1 MIESFLL
8 GLPLWF
14 TAHWYLWVSL
24 VVGAVAVLVC
34 VYSEGYFSLNMLGL
48 FVLAGLL
55 WPLAVFMG
63 VALFMQWFTD
73 GEFPNKPLFR
83 IRKSPK

>member
-1 MIESFLL
+1 MIESFWL

-14 TAHWYLWVSL
+14 TAYWWLWVGL
-24 VVGAVAVLVC
+24 VVGCISVMVC

-48 FVLAGLL
+48 FVLGGLA
-55 WPLAVFMG
+55 WPLA
-63 VALFMQWFTD
+63 LFMVMAWFMEWFTD

-83 IRKSPK
+83 IRKPRK